1 VIPYHYTIVR
11 EAVHVAI
18 GFTATVTVGLST
30 GTLSDSVTVSGASA
44 TGLVAMVVNGTS

>member
-11 EAVHVAI
+11 EAVHVGI
-18 GFTATVTVGLST
+18 GFTATVTVEMRP

-44 TGLVAMVVNGTS
+44 TGLVAMVANGTS